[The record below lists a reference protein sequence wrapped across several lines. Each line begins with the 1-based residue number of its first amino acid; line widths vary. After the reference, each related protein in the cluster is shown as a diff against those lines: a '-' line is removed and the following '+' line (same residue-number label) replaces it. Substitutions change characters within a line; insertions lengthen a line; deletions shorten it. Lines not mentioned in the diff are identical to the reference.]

1 MKKLIY
7 IAILLAHFNS
17 FSQITSW
24 AAQKQN
30 TNYSVYGSLGFSAA
44 YGYSPNGYIT
54 PITNKLKLPFTQ
66 QTNVIENFA
75 VYPNPAQDFIKIS
88 LKTKQK
94 LKSIHIELLNL
105 NGQKIFDLA
114 KNSNLNKYT
123 FQTKINLSPLPAGV
137 YLLRIT
143 INKTSAFEQK
153 LIKIPKQ

>member
-1 MKKLIY
+1 MKRLLY
-7 IAILLAHFNS
+7 IVLLMAYTGS
-17 FSQITSW
+17 FAQVTNW

-44 YGYSPNGYIT
+44 YGYSLDGYIT
-54 PITNKLKLPFTQ
+54 PITNNLNLPLTQ
-66 QTNVIENFA
+66 KPDALADIA
-75 VYPNPAQDFIKIS
+75 IYPNPAQDFTKIS
-88 LKTKQK
+88 LKTKQE
-94 LKSIHIELLNL
+94 LKSIHISVFNI

-137 YLLRIT
+137 YLIRIT